1 MIQDLKIGKLI
12 SDKRKQIGLTQKEL
26 CLDLCSQSM
35 LSAIENNQ
43 YRANAELFI
52 GLCKRLEI
60 DLNAVSL
67 KYHYPISKK
76 NEFNQRVSDLC
87 NGHHYEALYNLLMD
101 KSVISQLDTKGEYR
115 NYYYYLGCATFHV
128 KKDVQKTEQLLK
140 LALAEDKMKDSSESL
155 ALLVY
160 ASLGFVY
167 ALKRQT
173 SGYQKMF
180 EYSITQIR
188 KGPFDENMAIIFYLK
203 ALAQVILA
211 ENKERI
217 NETISEGIFLITKN
231 RSVNML
237 ANLYYL
243 SSIIND
249 EGRRN
254 EDMRRSEIF
263 KDLYGEVVNTKIS
276 EY

>member
-1 MIQDLKIGKLI
+1 
-12 SDKRKQIGLTQKEL
+12 
-26 CLDLCSQSM
+26 
-35 LSAIENNQ
+35 
-43 YRANAELFI
+43 
-52 GLCKRLEI
+52 
-60 DLNAVSL
+60 
-67 KYHYPISKK
+67 
-76 NEFNQRVSDLC
+76 
-87 NGHHYEALYNLLMD
+87 
-101 KSVISQLDTKGEYR
+101 
-115 NYYYYLGCATFHV
+115 
-128 KKDVQKTEQLLK
+128 
-140 LALAEDKMKDSSESL
+140 
-155 ALLVY
+155 
-160 ASLGFVY
+160 
-167 ALKRQT
+167 
-173 SGYQKMF
+173 
-180 EYSITQIR
+180 
-188 KGPFDENMAIIFYLK
+188 MAIIFYLK